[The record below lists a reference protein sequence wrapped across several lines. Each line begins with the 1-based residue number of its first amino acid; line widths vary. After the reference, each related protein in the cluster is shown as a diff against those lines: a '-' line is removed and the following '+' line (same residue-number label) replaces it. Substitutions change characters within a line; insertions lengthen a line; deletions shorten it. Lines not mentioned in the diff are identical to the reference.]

1 MAKSGEYID
10 GTKIRAFR
18 EAKRWTQD
26 DLARRMNEIEGKE
39 STTRRKVISQR
50 ESAPITRAHYK
61 TLRILAQALEV
72 PEEMLLARP
81 ETSEF
86 RRSLNAL

>member
-1 MAKSGEYID
+1 MANSGEYID
-10 GTKIRAFR
+10 GTKIKAFR

-39 STTRRKVISQR
+39 VSTRRKVISQR
-50 ESAPITRAHYK
+50 ESAPISKAHYK
-61 TLRILAQALEV
+61 TLRILAEALEV

-81 ETSEF
+81 QAVE
-86 RRSLNAL
+86 RRSSAL